1 MVSLS
6 LSLSLSIIQLKNS
19 PMFMYSRIVLLQI
32 ATIIASASAKI
43 FLAANWK
50 CSIESIQDVDAQCKD
65 LNAMWSSLD
74 GVEKNVM
81 ELCINPPFVYIDR
94 VRRQLHTD
102 IQVGSQNA
110 LDARGEIDERNTGAT
125 TMSQLRSV
133 GTDYVLLGH
142 SDRRNNLGETNELI
156 ATKVRAALEE
166 GMGVTLTIGE
176 LKWQR
181 KMGLALR
188 TLKKQLSIAIA
199 HVPPS
204 DNDGDDDECWKKI
217 IIAYEPVWAVGE
229 GSTPCSPAEAQRINA
244 ALRKFVHDTISPEA
258 ARSCRFTYTGS
269 VNDENAAAYASLLDV
284 DGFVV
289 GRAGLDSI
297 KLKSIIKSLV
307 NASINK

>member
-1 MVSLS
+1 
-6 LSLSLSIIQLKNS
+6 
-19 PMFMYSRIVLLQI
+19 MFMYSRIRLLQI
-32 ATIIASASAKI
+32 AVSLTVATTLTAAASSSSSSAKI

-50 CSIESIQDVDAQCKD
+50 CSIESIQDVDAQCED

-74 GVEKNVM
+74 EVEKNVI

-94 VRRQLHTD
+94 VRRQLNTD

-110 LDARGEIDERNTGAT
+110 LDARAGRIDEIDEKNTGAT
-125 TMSQLRSV
+125 TMSMLRSV
-133 GTDYVLLGH
+133 GTKYVLLGH
-142 SDRRNNLGETNELI
+142 SDRRNNLGETNQLI

-176 LKWQR
+176 LKWQK

-199 HVPPS
+199 NISPS
-204 DNDGDDDECWKKI
+204 DEKCWEKI
-217 IIAYEPVWAVGE
+217 VIAYEPVWAVGE

-258 ARSCRFTYTGS
+258 SRTCRFTYTGS
-269 VNDENAAAYASLLDV
+269 VNDENAPDYASLLDV

-297 KLKSIIKSLV
+297 KLKSIIKTLV
-307 NASINK
+307 VASIQKSSR

>member
-1 MVSLS
+1 
-6 LSLSLSIIQLKNS
+6 
-19 PMFMYSRIVLLQI
+19 MFMYSRILLLQI
-32 ATIIASASAKI
+32 AVSLGVATTTTLAAAAASAKI

-74 GVEKNVM
+74 GVDKNVI

-110 LDARGEIDERNTGAT
+110 LDARGGRHMEIDERNTGAT
-125 TMSQLRSV
+125 TMSMLRSV

-199 HVPPS
+199 HVPPP
-204 DNDGDDDECWKKI
+204 DNDDDECWKKI

-269 VNDENAAAYASLLDV
+269 VNDENAADYASLLDV

-307 NASINK
+307 VASIKN